1 MASAA
6 DPKRQLHIKTGV
18 LKRLSKEK
26 VMYDKEVVEQSAKI
40 EKMKAENKDE
50 HDIKKQIEVLEES
63 KIMIPDCKR
72 RIKAAYN
79 DLQNLV
85 ASTEGE
91 YTDTEEHKN
100 AKALLDTTVLE
111 D

>member
-1 MASAA
+1 MASAS

-26 VMYDKEVVEQSAKI
+26 VMYEKEVVDQSAKI
-40 EKMKAENKDE
+40 DKMKAENKDE

-72 RIKAAYN
+72 RIKSAYN
-79 DLQNLV
+79 DLQTLV
-85 ASTEGE
+85 ASTEADCADLVE
-91 YTDTEEHKN
+91 FKN
-100 AKALLDTTVLE
+100 AKELLEKTVLE